1 MPHLAAGLLLVLSVS
16 IATHAQLANN
26 CGSQVA
32 VTSEADLAAIAACSS
47 FSGTLTVSGTS
58 LSSLSWPAL
67 TSLTGSISVSSNP
80 NLNVLSLN
88 GLESSTGTISLF
100 NNTILSAFNVPN
112 LETINVLEIVT
123 APNLRQLPLPSV
135 NSLNTLK
142 VEDTG
147 LDNSGALP
155 WTTLRKVMDLGVS
168 NNKFLKAI
176 DMPSLITVSG
186 RFVVAANGLMEGKGP
201 GSSLH
206 LNNLTSVSNC
216 TLRHLTDIE
225 VPALTSVGSS
235 LAFDETSIKD
245 IIVPNLQTVGQ
256 TLSIVSNNLL
266 SNVSFAELTTIGGAL
281 LIANNT
287 ALTTVDG
294 FGKLK
299 DISGVL
305 NMRGAF
311 TTVSLPAVSTV
322 QGGMSVLSSTNF
334 DCSTLSKVKA
344 NARGKTVCQAMV
356 KSARPTN
363 ADGSEM
369 SDSAAPGSLLA
380 KAREQGSLWT
390 ALAVLSYAA
399 AYYVL

>member
-1 MPHLAAGLLLVLSVS
+1 MPHLAAGLLLLLSVT
-16 IATHAQLANN
+16 IATHAQLDN

-32 VTSEADLAAIAACSS
+32 VTSEADLAAIAECTS

-58 LSSLSWPAL
+58 LSSVSLPAL
-67 TSLTGSISVSSNP
+67 TSLTGSISVSSNAK
-80 NLNVLSLN
+80 LNVFSLD
-88 GLESSTGTISLF
+88 GLESSTGSISLF
-100 NNTILSAFNVPN
+100 NNTILSAFNVPK
-112 LETINVLEIVT
+112 LETINVLEVVT

-135 NSLNTLK
+135 HTLNTLK

-155 WTTLRKVMDLGVS
+155 WTTLQKVTDLGVS

-176 DMPSLITVSG
+176 DMPSLTTVSG
-186 RFVVAANGLMEGKGP
+186 RFVIAANGLMEGKGP

-216 TLRHLTDIE
+216 TLRHLTEIE
-225 VPALTSVGSS
+225 VPALTSVSAS
-235 LAFDETSIKD
+235 LAFDETNIKE
-245 IIVPNLQTVGQ
+245 ITVPNLQTVGQ

-266 SNVSFAELTTIGGAL
+266 SNISFAELTTIGGAL

-287 ALTTVDG
+287 ALTTIDG
-294 FGKLK
+294 FEKLK

-305 NMRGAF
+305 NVRGAF

-322 QGGMSVLSSTNF
+322 QGGMSVLSSTN
-334 DCSTLSKVKA
+334 LSKVKA
-344 NARGKTVCQAMV
+344 NARGKIVCQGMV

-363 ADGSEM
+363 ADGSEILE
-369 SDSAAPGSLLA
+369 SAAPGSLLV
-380 KAREQGSLWT
+380 KAREQGSMWT
-390 ALAVLSYAA
+390 ALAVLSYVV
-399 AYYVL
+399 YTIL

>member
-1 MPHLAAGLLLVLSVS
+1 MPHLAAALFLLLSVS
-16 IATHAQLANN
+16 IATHAQIDEN
-26 CGSQVA
+26 CGSQVS
-32 VTSEADLAAIAACSS
+32 VTTEADLAAVADCTS

-67 TSLTGSISVSSNP
+67 TSLTGSISISSNA
-80 NLNVLSLN
+80 NLNVFSLD
-88 GLESSTGTISLF
+88 GLESSTGSISLF

-135 NSLNTLK
+135 HSLNTLK
-142 VEDTG
+142 IEDTG

-155 WTTLRKVMDLGVS
+155 WTSLLKITDLGVS
-168 NNKFLKAI
+168 NNKYLTAI
-176 DMPSLITVSG
+176 DMPSLTTVLG
-186 RFVVAANGLMEGKGP
+186 RFVIAANGLMEGKGQ

-225 VPALTSVGSS
+225 VPALTSVGAS
-235 LAFDETSIKD
+235 LAFDETNIKD
-245 IIVPNLQTVGQ
+245 IVVPNLRTVGQ

-266 SNVSFAELTTIGGAL
+266 GNVSFGELTTIGGAL

-287 ALTTVDG
+287 ELTTIDG

-299 DISGVL
+299 DIAGVL

-311 TTVSLPAVSTV
+311 ATVSLPAVSTV

-334 DCSTLSKVKA
+334 DCTTLSKVKA
-344 NARGKTVCQAMV
+344 NARGKTICQANV

-363 ADGSEM
+363 ADGSEIQ
-369 SDSAAPGSLLA
+369 DSAAPGSLLV
-380 KAREQGSLWT
+380 KAREQGSLWM
-390 ALAVLSYAA
+390 ALAVLSYAV
-399 AYYVL
+399 YNIL

>member
-1 MPHLAAGLLLVLSVS
+1 MPHLVAGLLLVLSVS
-16 IATHAQLANN
+16 IATHAQLES
-26 CGSQVA
+26 CESQVTI
-32 VTSEADLAAIAACSS
+32 TSEADLAAIADCSY
-47 FSGTLTVSGTS
+47 FSGSLTVSGTS
-58 LSSLSWPAL
+58 LSSFSWPAL
-67 TSLTGSISVSSNP
+67 TSLTGSISISSNA
-80 NLNVLSLN
+80 NLNVVSLD
-88 GLESSTGTISLF
+88 GLESSTGSISLF
-100 NNTILSAFNVPN
+100 NNTILSAFNIPN
-112 LETINVLEIVT
+112 LETINALEIVT

-135 NSLNTLK
+135 HSLNTLK

-155 WTTLRKVMDLGVS
+155 WTTLQKVIDLGVS

-176 DMPSLITVSG
+176 DMPNLTTVLG
-186 RFVVAANGLMEGKGP
+186 RFVIAANGLMEGKGQ

-225 VPALTSVGSS
+225 VPALTSVGAS
-235 LAFDETSIKD
+235 LAFDETNIKE
-245 IIVPNLQTVGQ
+245 IMVPNLQTVGQ
-256 TLSIVSNNLL
+256 TLSIVSNNVL
-266 SNVSFAELTTIGGAL
+266 SNVSFAELNTIGGAL

-287 ALTTVDG
+287 ELTTVDG

-363 ADGSEM
+363 ADGSEIQ
-369 SDSAAPGSLLA
+369 DSAAPRSLLSN
-380 KAREQGSLWT
+380 ARDQGFMWAS
-390 ALAVLSYAA
+390 LAVLSYTI
-399 AYYVL
+399 YNIL